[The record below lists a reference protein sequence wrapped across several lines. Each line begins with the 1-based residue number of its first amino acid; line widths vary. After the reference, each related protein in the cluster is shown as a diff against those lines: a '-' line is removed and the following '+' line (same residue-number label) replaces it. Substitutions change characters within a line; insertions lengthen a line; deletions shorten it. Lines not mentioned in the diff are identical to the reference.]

1 VIARALETIDPLI
14 HEKHHKVAVVS
25 SRRPLR
31 VNADSER
38 LVQCLANVLTN
49 SAKYTNNGGE
59 IRIESRTDGNKVVIS
74 IADNGVGIA
83 PELLPKVFDL
93 FVQAE
98 RTLDRS
104 QGGLGIG
111 LSIVKRLI
119 EMHGGTVS
127 VASDGVNRGATFE
140 IRLPLTEATQDAADS
155 EHATSPVP
163 CKILVVDD
171 NRDAADSLG
180 TLLRLD
186 GHDVETAYSGLDALE
201 RIRCFRPAVV
211 LLDIGLPGVDGYEVA
226 RRLRADPNADGTKLV
241 ALTGYGQ
248 DAYREEASAAGFVA
262 HLVKPVEYAALQR
275 VIAQVAPE

>member
-1 VIARALETIDPLI
+1 M
-14 HEKHHKVAVVS
+14 
-25 SRRPLR
+25 

-38 LVQCLANVLTN
+38 LVQCLANILTN
-49 SAKYTNNGGE
+49 SAKYTDTGGE
-59 IRIESRTDGNKVVIS
+59 IRIESRTDANEVVIS
-74 IADNGVGIA
+74 IADNGLGIA

-119 EMHGGTVS
+119 EMHGGTVG

-140 IRLPLTEATQDAADS
+140 IRLPLTEGMQDAADS
-155 EHATSPVP
+155 EHAASPAP
-163 CKILVVDD
+163 RKILVVDD

-201 RIRCFRPAVV
+201 HIRSFRPSVV

-226 RRLRADPNADGTKLV
+226 RRLHADQNANGPKLV

-248 DAYREEASAAGFVA
+248 DMHREEASTAGFVA

-275 VIAQVAPE
+275 VITQVAAD